1 MVHED
6 STIAPSHAPLRGV
19 PERIGRYRVLGVIGD
34 GGFGT
39 VYEAEQTEPVRRRVA
54 LKVIKAGM
62 DSKQVLARFEAERQ
76 ALAVMDHPGIAK
88 FLDADLNDNDRPYFV
103 MEYVRGVP
111 ITAFCEQERL
121 KLDDRVKLMIQVCH
135 AVQHAHTKGVIHRD
149 LKPGNILVELIDKKP
164 VVKVI
169 DFGVAKALAQP
180 LTGSTIYTERGQM
193 IGTPEYM
200 SPEQARGSG
209 VDVDTRADVYSLGAI
224 LYELLTGLT
233 PFDPTILREKGYAEL
248 QRIIER
254 EEAPRPSTR
263 LTTIAKTP
271 TGSGETMLHAID
283 PVAMSKRLK
292 GDMDWIVMKCL
303 EKERD
308 RRYETANGLAMD
320 LQRYLNSEPVVAGP
334 PSVTYRTRKF
344 VKRNKAL
351 VSGGLVVAV
360 VLVLGIVGT
369 TWGLL
374 DARSQAARAERELAR
389 AVEIKQ
395 LITDILSSV
404 DPEKAKGADIT
415 LLKGILD
422 QASTRLSQGKIR
434 DELIAAELHA
444 VVGDVYWKL
453 AQYDEADRHLPVV
466 VDIRTRLLGPD
477 HPDTLTAEHNL
488 ANLLLQEG
496 RYAEAEPLYL
506 KTLDGQKRVLG
517 AEDPATLR
525 AMGNLAS
532 LYFSQGRF
540 ADAEPLF
547 LETLE
552 IKRRIRGPEHPDTL
566 KSMNNLATLYVQQG
580 RHADA
585 ERIYLETRDLQK
597 RVLGAENPNTL
608 CTITNIGLLY
618 NSMDRFEDAVKMFET
633 SLPIER
639 RVLGL
644 QHPWT
649 GYAMNGLAAAYMK
662 LGRRAEAIP
671 LYRELLQLRIA
682 AADQPN
688 ADPSALNDAAWTL
701 LTSEIEEL
709 RDPQRALAYAERAC
723 AGGNANIPNYLDTLA
738 LAHFRTGDTA
748 KAIETQRR
756 ALSLIPAGSDPEMAA
771 HLAQYEMALADV
783 KTDADK

>member
-1 MVHED
+1 MANNDPTLD
-6 STIAPSHAPLRGV
+6 SCEPPAGGLPQ
-19 PERIGRYRVLGVIGD
+19 RIGRYRILGIIGD

-39 VYEAEQTEPVRRRVA
+39 VYEAEQTEPIRRRVA

-88 FLDADLNDNDRPYFV
+88 FLDADLDDRGRPYFV

-111 ITAFCEQERL
+111 ITEFCEQERL
-121 KLDDRVKLMIQVCH
+121 RLDDRVKLMIQVCH
-135 AVQHAHTKGVIHRD
+135 AVQHAHQKGVIHRD

-233 PFDPTILREKGYAEL
+233 PFDPSTLREKGYAEL
-248 QRIIER
+248 QRILER
-254 EEAPRPSTR
+254 EEAPRPSQR
-263 LTTIAKTP
+263 LTTISKTP
-271 TGSGETMLHAID
+271 TATGEPLLHSID
-283 PVAMSKRLK
+283 PAAMSKRLK

-320 LQRYLNSEPVVAGP
+320 LERYLHNEPVAAGP
-334 PSVTYRTRKF
+334 PSVTYRARKF

-351 VSGGLVVAV
+351 VTGGALVAA
-360 VLVLGIVGT
+360 VLVLGIIGT

-374 DARSQAARAERELAR
+374 NARAQAERAERELTR
-389 AVEIKQ
+389 AVEIKR
-395 LITDILSSV
+395 LITDMFQSV
-404 DPEKAKGADIT
+404 DPAEARGASIT

-422 QASTRLSQGKIR
+422 DASARLSKGEVK

-444 VVGDVYWKL
+444 VVGNVYGSL
-453 AQYDEADRHLPVV
+453 GLYADAQRHLPTALE
-466 VDIRTRLLGPD
+466 IRTRLLGDDDPA
-477 HPDTLTAEHNL
+477 TLESINSL
-488 ANLLLQEG
+488 ANLCLQQG
-496 RYAEAEPLYL
+496 RYTDAEPLYL
-506 KTLDGQKRVLG
+506 KAIEISKRALG
-517 AEDPATLR
+517 SDDPATLK

-532 LYFSQGRF
+532 LFFSQGRY

-566 KSMNNLATLYVQQG
+566 KSMNNLATLYLQQG

-585 ERIYLETRDLQK
+585 ERMYVETRDLQN
-597 RVLGAENPNTL
+597 RVLGAEHPNTL

-618 NSMDRFEDAVKMFET
+618 NSMNRFEDALKMFET

-639 RVLGL
+639 RVLGM

-649 GYAMNGLAAAYMK
+649 GYAMNGLASAYMK
-662 LGRRAEAIP
+662 LGRREEAVP
-671 LYRELLQLRIA
+671 LYRELLELRTA
-682 AADQPN
+682 AADQSD
-688 ADPSALNDAAWTL
+688 ADPSTLNDAAWTL

-709 RDPQRALAYAERAC
+709 RDPPRALKYAERAC
-723 AGGNANIPNYLDTLA
+723 AGGNSSIPNYLDTLA
-738 LAHFRTGDTA
+738 LAQFRTGNTA

-756 ALSLIPAGSDPEMAA
+756 ALSLIPAGADPEMAA
-771 HLAQYEMALADV
+771 HLAEYETALTGVDV
-783 KTDADK
+783 DADH